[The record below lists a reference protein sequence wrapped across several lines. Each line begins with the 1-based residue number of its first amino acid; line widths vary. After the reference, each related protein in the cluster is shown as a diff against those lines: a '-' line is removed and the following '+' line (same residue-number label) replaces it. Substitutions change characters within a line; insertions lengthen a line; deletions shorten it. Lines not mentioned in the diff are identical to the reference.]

1 MKVVTKNLLS
11 NTNRVNAQRVIDQ
24 EIAGLKELGGI
35 LDANFDA
42 VIDLLM
48 DVKGRVIVSGMG
60 KSGHVGRK
68 IAATLSSTGTPAFFV
83 HPAEASHGDL
93 GMVTSRD
100 VLLLM
105 STSGETKELSDLTAF
120 AKRFDIPLI
129 GITQKRGSALDKA
142 ADVSLI
148 LPQVQEACP
157 MGLAPTTSSTMML
170 ALGDAIAVALL
181 SQRQFTQQD
190 FHRLHP
196 GGKLGQRLLTV
207 EKIMHTLDDIPLV
220 AQGSSMK
227 EAIETMT
234 EKHLGCVGV
243 MGKNGK
249 LLGVVTDGD
258 LRRNLEKNILE
269 CSVDDLMNADP
280 KTIGKDVLAVEAVRT
295 LNEYGITCL
304 FVIENNE
311 AVGILHIHDCLRI
324 GLA

>member
-1 MKVVTKNLLS
+1 MATKEKMKESNLLIA
-11 NTNRVNAQRVIDQ
+11 RHVIDQ
-24 EIAGLKELGGI
+24 EIVGLKALGDNLGKE
-35 LDANFDA
+35 FDD
-42 VIDLLM
+42 VIDTLL

-120 AKRFDIPLI
+120 SKRFDIPLI
-129 GITQKRGSALDKA
+129 GITQRKGSALDKA
-142 ADVSLI
+142 ADISLI

-181 SQRQFTQQD
+181 SKRSFTQQD

-207 EKIMHTLDDIPLV
+207 GKIMHALDDMPLV
-220 AQGSSMK
+220 QQGASMK
-227 EAIETMT
+227 EAIDVMT
-234 EKHLGCVGV
+234 DKCLGCVGV
-243 MGKNGK
+243 MGEKGK
-249 LLGVVTDGD
+249 LLGVITDGD
-258 LRRNLEKNILE
+258 LRRNLDKNILDLE
-269 CSVDDLMNADP
+269 VDDIMNKTP
-280 KTIGKDVLAVEAVRT
+280 KTIEKGALAVEAVRV
-295 LNEYGITCL
+295 LNENGITCL
-304 FVIENNE
+304 FVLENE
-311 AVGILHIHDCLRI
+311 EVVGILHIHDCLRMGI
-324 GLA
+324 A